1 MNLHSVKRE
10 LAAIFLKLGAI
21 SFGGPVAHIA
31 LMESEFVSRRQWLSR
46 QEFLDLVGAVNL
58 IPGPNSTELA
68 MAIGHRRAG
77 NPGLWIAGACF
88 ILPAVCLVLLLAAF
102 YVRFGQSPLPRAI
115 FEGIQPVIIA
125 IIAQALAK
133 LAPTAVKST
142 LTALIA
148 GAALLLIAFGSN
160 EIAVLALA
168 GLLGLLV
175 TRQHAPQSTLAP
187 PPPKQAPAQPEESTT
202 SENPE
207 DTARPPHAPLIVMA
221 ALPVAA
227 PALSLFWIF
236 FKIGAVLY
244 GSGYVL
250 LAFLRA
256 ELVPA
261 YLSDAQLIDA
271 VAIGQMT
278 PGPVFTT
285 ATFIGYQIAGL
296 SGALAA
302 TVGIFLPSFLLVGLL
317 TKVVE
322 ALRHSLL
329 MRGFLD
335 GVNAASFILMAWV
348 SFLLARTA
356 LVDAF
361 SVAIALASLAALL
374 RTKWNSAW
382 LIGAGALLGAVR
394 LALA

>member
-1 MNLHSVKRE
+1 MTQTSRLRE

-31 LMESEFVSRRQWLSR
+31 LMEDEFVSRRGWVTR
-46 QEFLDLVGAVNL
+46 QEFLDLVSAVGL

-77 NPGLWIAGACF
+77 NAGLWVAGACF
-88 ILPAVCLVLLLAAF
+88 ILPAVCIVLALAAF
-102 YVRFGQSPLPRAI
+102 YVRYGQSPLPRAI

-133 LAPTAVKST
+133 LAPTALKNALAWSVAAI
-142 LTALIA
+142 ALISM
-148 GAALLLIAFGSN
+148 LLKLN
-160 EIAVLALA
+160 EIAILFGCGFA
-168 GLLGLLV
+168 GLIVSQLR
-175 TRQHAPQSTLAP
+175 TRQSTLETNKSPKVLSAP
-187 PPPKQAPAQPEESTT
+187 NESSERKPDLPVAPLFLVATL
-202 SENPE
+202 
-207 DTARPPHAPLIVMA
+207 PHAPT
-221 ALPVAA
+221 PV
-227 PALSLFWIF
+227 LSLFWIF
-236 FKIGAVLY
+236 LKIGAILY

-256 ELVPA
+256 ELVPQ

-271 VAIGQMT
+271 IAIGQMT

-285 ATFIGYQIAGL
+285 ATFIGFQIAGL

-302 TVGIFLPSFLLVGLL
+302 TIGIFLPSFLFVGLL

-322 ALRHSLL
+322 KLRHSPL

-335 GVNAASFILMAWV
+335 AVNAASFVLMAWV
-348 SFLLARTA
+348 SFQLARTA
-356 LVDAF
+356 LIDAF
-361 SVAIALASLAALL
+361 AIAIALASLTILL
-374 RTKWNSAW
+374 KTKVNSAW
-382 LIGAGALLGAVR
+382 LILAGALLGALR
-394 LALA
+394 FASG

>member
-1 MNLHSVKRE
+1 MNSYSIKRE
-10 LAAIFLKLGAI
+10 VAAIFLKLGAI

-31 LMESEFVSRRQWLSR
+31 LMESEFVSRRNWLSR

-68 MAIGHRRAG
+68 MAIGHRRGG
-77 NPGLWIAGACF
+77 NAGLWIAGACF
-88 ILPAVCLVLLLAAF
+88 ILPAVCIVLILAAF
-102 YVRFGQSPLPRAI
+102 YGRFGQSPLPRAV

-133 LAPTAVKST
+133 LAPTALKNT
-142 LTALIA
+142 LTFVIA
-148 GAALLLIAFGSN
+148 GAALLFMALRFN

-168 GLLGLLV
+168 GLMGLVISRL
-175 TRQHAPQSTLAP
+175 HPHQSTLTATPPAPAPDTLGESTSDDRKTSNAPMLLLATLPPIAAP
-187 PPPKQAPAQPEESTT
+187 P
-202 SENPE
+202 
-207 DTARPPHAPLIVMA
+207 I
-221 ALPVAA
+221 
-227 PALSLFWIF
+227 SLFWIF
-236 FKIGAVLY
+236 LKIGSILY

-256 ELVPA
+256 ELVPK

-285 ATFIGYQIAGL
+285 ATFIGFQIAGW

-302 TVGIFLPSFLLVGLL
+302 TIGIFLPSFLLVGLL

-322 ALRHSLL
+322 TSRHSIL

-335 GVNAASFILMAWV
+335 GVNAASFVLMAWV
-348 SFLLARTA
+348 SGLLARAA
-356 LVDAF
+356 LVDVF
-361 SVAIALASLAALL
+361 TVGIALVSLVILL
-374 RTKWNSAW
+374 KTKWNSAW
-382 LIGAGALLGAVR
+382 LIFSGALLGALR
-394 LALA
+394 FALA

>member
-1 MNLHSVKRE
+1 MNDHSIQRE
-10 LAAIFLKLGAI
+10 LAAVFLKLGAV

-31 LMESEFVSRRQWLSR
+31 LMEDEFVSRRAWLSR

-68 MAIGHRRAG
+68 MTIGHRRGG
-77 NPGLWIAGACF
+77 NAGLWIAGACF
-88 ILPAVCLVLLLAAF
+88 ILPAVCIVLVLAAL
-102 YVRFGQSPLPRAI
+102 YVRFGQSPWPRAL

-133 LAPTAVKST
+133 LAPTALKNT
-142 LTALIA
+142 LARIV
-148 GAALLLIAFGSN
+148 AAAAMILVGLQWN
-160 EIAVLALA
+160 EIAILALCGLA
-168 GLLGLLV
+168 GLTVAWL
-175 TRQHAPQSTLAP
+175 RASQSTLNADNEAP
-187 PPPKQAPAQPEESTT
+187 KVLWTPDKTVTKDSD
-202 SENPE
+202 SSS
-207 DTARPPHAPLIVMA
+207 APLILLA
-221 ALPVAA
+221 ATLPASTPV
-227 PALSLFWIF
+227 LSLFWIF
-236 FKIGAVLY
+236 LKIGAILY

-256 ELVPA
+256 ELVPQ

-285 ATFIGYQIAGL
+285 ATFIGFQIAGL

-302 TVGIFLPSFLLVGLL
+302 TIGIFLPSFLFVGLL
-317 TKVVE
+317 TKVVDR
-322 ALRHSLL
+322 LRDSVL

-335 GVNAASFILMAWV
+335 AVNAASFVLMAWV
-348 SFLLARTA
+348 SLQLARTA
-356 LVDAF
+356 LVDVF
-361 SVAIALASLAALL
+361 TIAIALIALAALL

-382 LIGAGALLGAVR
+382 LVGAGAVLGALR
-394 LALA
+394 FGLA